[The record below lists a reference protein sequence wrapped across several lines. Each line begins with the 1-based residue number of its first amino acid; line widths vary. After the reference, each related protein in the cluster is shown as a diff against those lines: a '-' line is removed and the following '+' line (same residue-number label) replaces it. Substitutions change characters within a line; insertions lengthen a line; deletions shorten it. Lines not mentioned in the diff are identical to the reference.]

1 MLDCVGQMRTVAIGI
16 IFCWWL
22 LIRSNQLLLLAPCRL
37 AGERRP
43 VVTTLQSVGGGT
55 SGGDNA
61 RRVETSAVND

>member
-1 MLDCVGQMRTVAIGI
+1 MLGQMRTVAIGI

-22 LIRSNQLLLLAPCRL
+22 LIRSNQLPA

-55 SGGDNA
+55 LGGDNA
-61 RRVETSAVND
+61 RRVKTSAVND